1 MPVIGQNYLGSQEF
15 GVTVTATD
23 AKPSSDAQSTRAH
36 IIVVGNAKGGSG
48 KSTTAMHVIVSL
60 LTMGYRVGAIDLD
73 GKQKT
78 LGRYIENRQS
88 FVSKN
93 NLDLPMPSLSVIEP
107 SEKKNMDEAQ
117 TDERARFVAAL
128 QEQVYANDF
137 VIVDCP
143 GADSFIAKLGHSFAD
158 TLLTPMN
165 DSFIDLDLLAKVDE
179 KTYDVERPSWYSEMV
194 WEQRKR
200 RAMIDKHQIDWL
212 VMRNRLSHTD
222 AHNKRNIEQIL
233 EKLASRISFRAAAG
247 FGERVIFRE
256 LFLKGLT
263 VLDLRH
269 KGVGVRMSMSHVA
282 ARQEI
287 RQLMDALRLPGVEE
301 RLEKI

>member
-1 MPVIGQNYLGSQEF
+1 MSI
-15 GVTVTATD
+15 TAEE
-23 AKPSSDAQSTRAH
+23 AKPESNAQATRAH
-36 IIVVGNAKGGSG
+36 IIVLGNAKGGSG
-48 KSTTAMHVIVSL
+48 KSTTCMHVVVSL
-60 LTMGYRVGAIDLD
+60 LSMGYKVGVIDLD

-78 LGRYIENRQS
+78 LGRYIENRQA
-88 FVSKN
+88 FADTKELN
-93 NLDLPMPSLSVIEP
+93 LPMPSLSVIEP
-107 SEKKNMDEAQ
+107 SNKKNMDEAQ
-117 TDERARFVAAL
+117 SDERTRFVNAL
-128 QEQVYANDF
+128 QDQVYVNDF
-137 VIVDCP
+137 VVVDCP

-165 DSFIDLDLLAKVDE
+165 DSFIDLDLLAKVDP
-179 KTYDVERPSWYSEMV
+179 TTFDVERPSWYSEMV

-200 RAMIDKHQIDWL
+200 RALIDKHQIDWI

-233 EKLASRISFRAAAG
+233 AKLSSRISFRPAAG

-263 VLDLRH
+263 VLDLKT
-269 KGVGVRMSMSHVA
+269 KGVGVKMSMSHVA

-287 RQLMDALRLPGVEE
+287 RQLIKTLKLPGVDD
-301 RLEKI
+301 RLDRI

>member
-1 MPVIGQNYLGSQEF
+1 VELR
-15 GVTVTATD
+15 VTVTAQEATP
-23 AKPSSDAQSTRAH
+23 ASNAQNARAH
-36 IIVVGNAKGGSG
+36 IIVLGNAKGGSG

-60 LTMGYRVGAIDLD
+60 LTLGYRVGAIDLD

-78 LGRYIENRQS
+78 LGRYIENRQRY
-88 FVSKN
+88 VEDRK
-93 NLDLPMPSLSVIEP
+93 LDLPMPSLAIVEP
-107 SEKKNMDEAQ
+107 SDKKNMDEAQ
-117 TDERARFVAAL
+117 SDERSRFVAAL

-137 VIVDCP
+137 VVVDCP

-165 DSFIDLDLLAKVDE
+165 DSFIDLDLLATVDE
-179 KTYDVERPSWYSEMV
+179 KTYEVQRPSWYSEMV

-200 RAMIDKHQIDWL
+200 RALIDKHQIDWI

-222 AHNKRNIEQIL
+222 AHNKRHIEQIL
-233 EKLASRISFRAAAG
+233 EKLSSRISFRSASG
-247 FGERVIFRE
+247 FGERVIFRQ

-263 VLDLRH
+263 VLDLRK
-269 KGVGVRMSMSHVA
+269 KGVSIKMSMSHVA

-287 RQLMDALRLPGVEE
+287 RHLIQSLKLPGIDERVEE
-301 RLEKI
+301 L

>member
-1 MPVIGQNYLGSQEF
+1 MT
-15 GVTVTATD
+15 VTVEQS
-23 AKPSSDAQSTRAH
+23 KPQEDAQATRAH
-36 IIVVGNAKGGSG
+36 IIVIGNAKGGSG
-48 KSTTAMHVIVSL
+48 KSTTGMHVIVSL
-60 LTMGYRVGAIDLD
+60 LTRGFRVGAIDLD

-88 FVSKN
+88 FVSRKK
-93 NLDLPMPSLSVIEP
+93 LKLPMPSLTVIEP
-107 SEKKNMDEAQ
+107 SDKKNMDEAQ
-117 TDERARFVAAL
+117 SDERTRFVAAL
-128 QEQVYANDF
+128 QEQVYQNDF
-137 VIVDCP
+137 VVVDCP

-165 DSFIDLDLLAKVDE
+165 DSFIDLDLLAKIDE
-179 KTYDVERPSWYSEMV
+179 RTYDVERPSWYSEMV

-200 RAMIDKHQIDWL
+200 RALIDKHQIDWI

-222 AHNKRNIEQIL
+222 AHNKRNIENIL
-233 EKLASRISFRAAAG
+233 AKLASRIAFRAAPG

-263 VLDLRH
+263 VLDLKT
-269 KGVGVRMSMSHVA
+269 KGVGVKMSMSHVA

-287 RQLMDALRLPGVEE
+287 RHLIKALQLPGLDDRIDE
-301 RLEKI
+301 I